1 MGEVFGIQLVQ
12 TMENAGRHLAD
23 IGIPSVLYQQ
33 PSQDF
38 QVDPIL
44 SKSQIIRLP

>member
-23 IGIPSVLYQQ
+23 IGIPSVLN
-33 PSQDF
+33 
-38 QVDPIL
+38 
-44 SKSQIIRLP
+44 